1 MRALRRSAPAGDDTT
16 PERDLSYSIAQ
27 AVHDLRT
34 GQGLSQE
41 ELARKV
47 GTKQPRISVV
57 ESARGLPS
65 IPLLLRIARALGRK
79 LVIRF
84 EKTGEEE

>member
-1 MRALRRSAPAGDDTT
+1 MRSLKKHDVEEPQTK
-16 PERDLSYSIAQ
+16 PERDLSYAIAQ

-34 GQGLSQE
+34 RRNLSQA
-41 ELARKV
+41 ELAELS

-57 ESARGLPS
+57 ESARGIPS
-65 IPLLLRIARALGRK
+65 LRLLLRIASALGVR

-84 EKTGEEE
+84 EEPGDPT